1 MVVIELVNTYSSH
14 HNALLISTL
23 SSITIRKSL
32 IASNNQAISTKVGIL
47 LVLSWVEGIE
57 LRIDA
62 DVIYSQDPQTDSA
75 VSMCSSDNEYTKVN
89 DFLLH
94 SI

>member
-1 MVVIELVNTYSSH
+1 MVVIELVNTVYSH

-57 LRIDA
+57 LKIRIDA

-75 VSMCSSDNEYTKVN
+75 VSMCSSDNEYTKV
-89 DFLLH
+89 
-94 SI
+94 